1 MKFTNKCGLTKLIK
15 KKILSQ
21 DRVKVDVED
30 EKRKIVEPS
39 GLANIFKKRT
49 TSQSTITMLL
59 RKKRRII
66 QTYKSQLIFIP
77 MISLLTIVKDEEF
90 IKILK

>member
-21 DRVKVDVED
+21 DRVEVDVED
-30 EKRKIVEPS
+30 EKRKKVEPS

-49 TSQSTITMLL
+49 TSQSTINNAF
-59 RKKRRII
+59 KKKEKDNTDL
-66 QTYKSQLIFIP
+66 QVATYFYTND
-77 MISLLTIVKDEEF
+77 ISF
-90 IKILK
+90 NNCQR